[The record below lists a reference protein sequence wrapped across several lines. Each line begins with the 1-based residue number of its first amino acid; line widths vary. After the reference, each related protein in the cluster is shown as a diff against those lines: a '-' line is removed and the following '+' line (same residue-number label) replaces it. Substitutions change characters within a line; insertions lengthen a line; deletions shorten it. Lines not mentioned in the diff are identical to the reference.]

1 MTHGLTLLC
10 GMWDLP
16 GLRVEPMS
24 AALAGGFFTTES
36 AGKPCFVSDRTKDW
50 FVYVLFKLV

>member
-1 MTHGLTLLC
+1 
-10 GMWDLP
+10 
-16 GLRVEPMS
+16 MS

-50 FVYVLFKLV
+50 FAYVLFKLVEKG